1 MVDILEIYFVEHVK
15 KIAENGAVDDFF
27 IEICKFAL
35 EKGDRQRAQGVIER
49 IIGHTGNKR
58 QELADLLG

>member
-1 MVDILEIYFVEHVK
+1 VK
-15 KIAENGAVDDFF
+15 KVADNGAVDDFF

-49 IIGHTGNKR
+49 IIGHTKN
-58 QELADLLG
+58 